1 MSEKINA
8 EDEMEREPS
17 KAEKVGRVPSS
28 SPYARVDM
36 ASDDDPAVPPL
47 WLITFTDIMA
57 LMLTFFVL
65 MYSMAMPEEER
76 WSEMTA
82 AINKNLNSDTAP
94 SFNEGSQMSIVIDT
108 IRINQAQD
116 LGYLESVVRK
126 ALADNPQ
133 TKDVLIFPQSDRL
146 VVSMP
151 NELFFESGKADIQ
164 EQGKRI
170 LFELGGILQRIKNA
184 IEIVGHADP
193 RPIETQ
199 DGAYRDNWDLSF
211 ARAMSVSSVL
221 NNVGYT
227 KPHTVRAMSS
237 ARYDDLPQDMENEK
251 KLALSR
257 RVDIVILNT
266 DTASQSFMGLKL

>member
-1 MSEKINA
+1 MNEQSENKQTQEQ
-8 EDEMEREPS
+8 EDAALAIGS
-17 KAEKVGRVPSS
+17 VPATSV
-28 SPYARVDM
+28 YKHVRIT
-36 ASDDDPAVPPL
+36 SDDDPAIPPL

-65 MYSMAMPEEER
+65 MYSMAMPEKER

-82 AINKNLNSDTAP
+82 AINKNFNSETAP
-94 SFNEGSQMSIVIDT
+94 SFKEGSQMSIVIDK
-108 IRINQAQD
+108 IEVNKAQD
-116 LGYLESVVRK
+116 LGYLESIVRK
-126 ALADNPQ
+126 ALADNEN
-133 TKDVLIFPQSDRL
+133 TRDVLIFAQQDRL

-151 NELFFESGKADIQ
+151 NDLFFDSGASDIQ
-164 EQGKRI
+164 ADGKRI

-193 RPIETQ
+193 RPIESET
-199 DGAYRDNWDLSF
+199 GPYTDNWDLSM
-211 ARAMSVSSVL
+211 ARAMAVSSVL

-237 ARYDDLPQDMENEK
+237 ARYNDLPQDMEREK

-266 DTASQSFMGLKL
+266 DTKQKSFLGIKL